1 MDKAIINFQIYLKE
15 LFEAN
20 ELKLQEKNVSN
31 KRDIKRQQM
40 EIERLLNDIVLF
52 DKGFSKTFDYLLF
65 NDYSLLS
72 KYLELS
78 NIKTKDLFTIMSFA
92 IKFNTRPLTKDAHKQ
107 FLSAI
112 GIDYSF
118 RNRDELN
125 QKLDTWNKELERN
138 DKKLSKKEKKE
149 RAKQVVNIMKHK
161 LYIGIFVKVKQLKSN
176 SELVDCC
183 YRFSDLVLLNPYY
196 NQDDI
201 AKARSILQKL
211 FVSESIITEMSDFL
225 NYNIKEE
232 VQESEDIEIKIEVEE
247 SNTETAEYESIK
259 DIKESRKNYHE
270 LMKQVLVYYDPENK
284 EFIKPIPYEQIINM
298 VALLYSL
305 GYQDEDV
312 CSFLKKSKG
321 TINGNKQVR
330 SYSNLTLDYI
340 HISLGEKFKYYA
352 ESIESIKPHIENF
365 DIYFD
370 ELKKCKNKKDYN
382 SWRDIW
388 VEEINTINSIIG
400 SRYDYEIT
408 KAKTLLKVME
418 TEY

>member
-20 ELKLQEKNVSN
+20 ELKLQNENISN
-31 KRDIKRQQM
+31 KREIKTQQM
-40 EIERLLNDIVLF
+40 EIERLLNDIELF
-52 DKGFSKTFDYLLF
+52 DKGFNKSFDYLLF

-78 NIKTKDLFTIMSFA
+78 NLKTKDIFTIMSFA
-92 IKFNTRPLTKDAHKQ
+92 VKFNTRPLTKDHHKQ
-107 FLSAI
+107 FLSAA

-118 RNRDELN
+118 RNLDELN
-125 QKLDTWNKELERN
+125 QKLGAWNKELERN
-138 DKKLSKKEKKE
+138 DKKLSKQEKKE
-149 RAKQVVNIMKHK
+149 RAKQVVNSTKHK
-161 LYIGIFVKVKQLKSN
+161 LYIGLFVKAKQLKKN

-183 YRFSDLVLLNPYY
+183 YRFSDLILLNSDY

-201 AKARSILQKL
+201 AEARSILQKL
-211 FVSESIITEMSDFL
+211 FVSEPIITEMSDFL

-232 VQESEDIEIKIEVEE
+232 VEESEHIEIKIEVEA
-247 SNTETAEYESIK
+247 SDAETSKYESIK
-259 DIKESRKNYHE
+259 NIKENKKNYHE
-270 LMKQVLVYYDPENK
+270 LMKQVLVYYDPETK

-298 VALLYSL
+298 VALLYEL
-305 GYQDEDV
+305 GYKDEDV

-321 TINGNKQVR
+321 TINGKKQAR

-352 ESIESIKPHIENF
+352 ESVESIKPHIENF

-400 SRYDYEIT
+400 SRYDYEIA
-408 KAKTLLKVME
+408 KAKILLKAM
-418 TEY
+418 